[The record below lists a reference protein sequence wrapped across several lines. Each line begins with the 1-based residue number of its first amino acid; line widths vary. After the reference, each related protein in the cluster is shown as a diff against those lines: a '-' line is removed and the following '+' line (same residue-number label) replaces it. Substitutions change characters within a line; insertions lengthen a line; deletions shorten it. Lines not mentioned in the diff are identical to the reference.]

1 MADPEI
7 RIPNVDGE
15 AEGDVEMVGSESI
28 EVIEV
33 LETGPVDGEEIIG
46 EDAAAEEEEKPAP
59 RITFVE

>member
-7 RIPNVDGE
+7 RIPNPDGE
-15 AEGDVEMVGSESI
+15 VEGDVEMLGTESI

-33 LETGPVDGEEIIG
+33 LETGRVDGEEVIG